1 MRPQP
6 TSLKQRVDNLLHD
19 RVFEVVL
26 VVLIL
31 SAVGSLLAEAALPDG
46 SLPQR
51 VLNVWSYV
59 TAALFS
65 VELALRFWVAPRKRR
80 FFARYWIDI
89 LAVVP
94 LAQPLRLLRILV
106 LLRLFR
112 VGMLLHRRLAAYQGL
127 LRGTLN
133 ELTIVATLSLTIV
146 LGGALVIQ
154 AGHGTVDYPGDVLD
168 GTLEGALWFA
178 VYTVIAGE
186 PTFGVPGSELGRAV
200 TLALMLGGLTVFG
213 MFVGAVSAT
222 MSTVLSQRMETAEMD
237 LDELSDHI
245 VVCGWNPAGV
255 TMVEELFSRH
265 GRRRRHVVII
275 TESTEP
281 PAGLSGLEV
290 PHERVHHF
298 TGDYTQ
304 PSILR
309 EAGIERAGS
318 AILLTDTTVERAD
331 QDRDARTV
339 LTALT
344 IERLHQGIFCCAEL
358 INGEHATVLQ
368 MANVEEVVVRDWYAG
383 VILGSMERNQG
394 LSTVLND
401 ILSTTDGNAF
411 DRVEVPSHLAG
422 RTIGELHTHLKE
434 THGAILVSW
443 ARESADDVVSRRAR
457 VNPPVDLVVEAG
469 DSLVVIADTPFK
481 P

>member
-46 SLPQR
+46 SVPQR

-127 LRGTLN
+127 FRGTLN

-265 GRRRRHVVII
+265 GQRRRHLVII
-275 TESTEP
+275 TESAEP
-281 PAGLSGLEV
+281 PAGLSALEV

-318 AILLTDTTVERAD
+318 AILLTDTTVDRAD

-401 ILSTTDGNAF
+401 ILSTTEGNAF
-411 DRVEVPSHLAG
+411 DRVEVPSQLAG
-422 RTIGELHTHLKE
+422 RTIGELHTHLKQ

-443 ARESADDVVSRRAR
+443 ARESEDDALARRAR
-457 VNPPVDLVVEAG
+457 VNPPVNLVVEAG
-469 DSLVVIADTPFK
+469 DSLVVIADAPFK
-481 P
+481 L